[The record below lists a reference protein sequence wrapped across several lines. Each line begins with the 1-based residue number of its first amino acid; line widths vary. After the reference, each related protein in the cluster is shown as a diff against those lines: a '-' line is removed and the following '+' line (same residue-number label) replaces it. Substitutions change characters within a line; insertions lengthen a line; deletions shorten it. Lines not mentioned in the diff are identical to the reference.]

1 MDTDQV
7 KSKQDAI
14 RFIQELIS
22 DFIENKEAWENIELS
37 DYLESMQAW
46 LADSDDA
53 VLNANKW
60 ELLCNVLEAPKFYE

>member
-22 DFIENKEAWENIELS
+22 DFIENKEAWENIELP

-46 LADSDDA
+46 LADADDA
-53 VLNANKW
+53 VLDANKW
-60 ELLCNVLEAPKFYE
+60 ELLCNALEAPKFYE

>member
-14 RFIQELIS
+14 RFIQELII
-22 DFIENKEAWENIELS
+22 DFIENKEAWENIELP

-46 LADSDDA
+46 LADFDDA
-53 VLNANKW
+53 VLDANKW
-60 ELLCNVLEAPKFYE
+60 EL